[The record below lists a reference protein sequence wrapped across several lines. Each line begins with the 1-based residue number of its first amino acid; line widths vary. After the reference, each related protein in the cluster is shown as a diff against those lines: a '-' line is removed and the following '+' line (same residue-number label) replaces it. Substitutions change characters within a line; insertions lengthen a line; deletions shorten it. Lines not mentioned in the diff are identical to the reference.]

1 MPASGRS
8 SSSSRRRSER
18 RWQGHGVKTVAS
30 AVVCRLTSFVC
41 RSRTFHSTQQ
51 PPPKRQR
58 RHPSP
63 STRVFPHNDAAPS
76 AAREAGGIFNNFHI
90 LSNHPQ
96 SVDCRIYVYIKKRE
110 NPAGRARRHGE
121 RVQKSEESLREMG
134 KVGGKVGKSRQSERR
149 RCRLCSSA
157 PLLLFAIT
165 LAKGVNRFVVILN
178 WARDRGFYSAPLWIS
193 SENMDYFNRIIEI
206 VIYLMKWDE
215 NLGISSSQM
224 ARKTDNTSVVI

>member
-8 SSSSRRRSER
+8 SSSSRQRSER

-96 SVDCRIYVYIKKRE
+96 SVDCRIYVYIKKGKILR
-110 NPAGRARRHGE
+110 GE
-121 RVQKSEESLREMG
+121 RDGTESAFKRAKRVSG
-134 KVGGKVGKSRQSERR
+134 KWGKSGKSGEKQTKR
-149 RCRLCSSA
+149 A
-157 PLLLFAIT
+157 
-165 LAKGVNRFVVILN
+165 
-178 WARDRGFYSAPLWIS
+178 
-193 SENMDYFNRIIEI
+193 
-206 VIYLMKWDE
+206 
-215 NLGISSSQM
+215 
-224 ARKTDNTSVVI
+224 

>member
-1 MPASGRS
+1 MEWKQLPPPS
-8 SSSSRRRSER
+8 SVAWRPSS
-18 RWQGHGVKTVAS
+18 VAVAPS
-30 AVVCRLTSFVC
+30 IP
-41 RSRTFHSTQQ
+41 FHSTQQ

-76 AAREAGGIFNNFHI
+76 AARETGGIFNNFHI

-134 KVGGKVGKSRQSERR
+134 KVGEKWGKADKASVDAADFALVL
-149 RCRLCSSA
+149 RCC
-157 PLLLFAIT
+157 
-165 LAKGVNRFVVILN
+165 
-178 WARDRGFYSAPLWIS
+178 
-193 SENMDYFNRIIEI
+193 
-206 VIYLMKWDE
+206 YLP
-215 NLGISSSQM
+215 
-224 ARKTDNTSVVI
+224 